1 RAQSPLCRIDRKRCR
16 TFRVRLRRHPRLP
29 DARRQSSRAARRGK
43 ACTLGIA
50 EAAFTIV
57 ILFAFSKRKGGST
70 FGASNFK
77 VWHGY
82 LPSRLFLGFAF
93 DLRKV
98 YSSDMKLY
106 RANHLSFSI

>member
-1 RAQSPLCRIDRKRCR
+1 MIANDFESFA
-16 TFRVRLRRHPRLP
+16 FRSTATAASAALP
-29 DARRQSSRAARRGK
+29 RAAKVRAPRV
-43 ACTLGIA
+43 AARLATLGVA
-50 EAAFTIV
+50 ESALAVI

-70 FGASNFK
+70 FSASNFK

-82 LPSRLFLGFAF
+82 LPRRLILGFAF